1 MGFRTTLVLLLV
13 AAVLGAVLWFTPDQ
27 VPDRPTLDVPL
38 LEGRSLGEARTL
50 RWQLQDQPMVELQRQ
65 EDGGFRITE
74 PLVDIASR
82 ARVAAI
88 GAAYDTA
95 RILPAREGAAAD
107 SAFLAQVGLDQPRA
121 WFEAGWPDG
130 STVRIELGEPGALG
144 SDIFVRRGTT
154 IHQGS
159 VALRTTLEVG
169 LEDLRERQVFAN
181 HPMAVSRVQ
190 IDRLLDSGKREV
202 MELRRADS
210 GWRMEQPI
218 STRVEPAATQ
228 SLLAQLLGLRIDQ
241 FPASVMRLPER
252 EPDIRVQVEG
262 GFGPEKVDLWRDPSG
277 NLLGRLEGRGIRFA
291 SSDLQLQAV
300 F

>member
-202 MELRRADS
+202 MSCGAPTPAG
-210 GWRMEQPI
+210 GWSNRSP
-218 STRVEPAATQ
+218 
-228 SLLAQLLGLRIDQ
+228 
-241 FPASVMRLPER
+241 PASSLRP
-252 EPDIRVQVEG
+252 
-262 GFGPEKVDLWRDPSG
+262 PS
-277 NLLGRLEGRGIRFA
+277 RCSPSCWACA
-291 SSDLQLQAV
+291 STSSRHR
-300 F
+300 